1 MSNIW
6 TRLINDNGPVSPQQ
20 ISDFDQSRRDLREAI
35 TIYNKPLLT
44 IHLFLLA
51 SLSFTYYGIQYV
63 ITNSIFLYLILPSL
77 LLWLLLDHIPGPYTE
92 ALNSIEFSVEYFVWW
107 VGLGILSSIGLG
119 SGLQSGMLFLFPHI
133 IKVSLAAQTCKT
145 LDFESVTDIWFRSPK
160 TLFKCPPLTEHSTPV
175 TLFGIW
181 EKIIFVCFLQS
192 AGTAIGEIPPY
203 WMTRAARLAAIESG
217 ADNNK
222 DIHMPEE
229 LETNSK
235 FSLVNKA
242 KLWMIWLLKTHG
254 FYGVL
259 LMASYPNIAFDLCG
273 ICCGHFLMP
282 FWTFFGATFIG
293 KAIVRNTYQSIIY
306 VVLCRYSIVLYSM
319 VCYRY
324 LPDHMPVYLLVCL
337 FACLQFMHLVM
348 TSTLMNHFPSFCSEE
363 YMEVLIRSL
372 QHVVPDSFQLDQ
384 RIREVLEEGR
394 ESFKSIGNKN
404 NGVIYSSSGSGSN
417 ISGGDEAKTA
427 ATAAVGIE
435 MSTGAVFLFWW
446 KILMCTLLCLFFVS
460 CVSQFAQYYQMTLDQ
475 ADSNKLRKRLPSNV
489 RMELVS
495 PSSGR
500 LKLPPPTPST
510 KGKALLGRDVHATTA
525 GSNASSLNKDAQPKL
540 ELIPSSRATSDPQTA
555 GVPDSKKRE

>member
-1 MSNIW
+1 
-6 TRLINDNGPVSPQQ
+6 LINDNGPVSPQQ

-306 VVLCRYSIVLYSM
+306 VVLCRYGIV
-319 VCYRY
+319 
-324 LPDHMPVYLLVCL
+324 
-337 FACLQFMHLVM
+337 
-348 TSTLMNHFPSFCSEE
+348 
-363 YMEVLIRSL
+363 
-372 QHVVPDSFQLDQ
+372 
-384 RIREVLEEGR
+384 
-394 ESFKSIGNKN
+394 
-404 NGVIYSSSGSGSN
+404 
-417 ISGGDEAKTA
+417 
-427 ATAAVGIE
+427 
-435 MSTGAVFLFWW
+435 
-446 KILMCTLLCLFFVS
+446 
-460 CVSQFAQYYQMTLDQ
+460 
-475 ADSNKLRKRLPSNV
+475 
-489 RMELVS
+489 
-495 PSSGR
+495 
-500 LKLPPPTPST
+500 
-510 KGKALLGRDVHATTA
+510 
-525 GSNASSLNKDAQPKL
+525 
-540 ELIPSSRATSDPQTA
+540 
-555 GVPDSKKRE
+555 